1 MRCMADETRI
11 TDPPP
16 VIIGSNFSVDP
27 NLASP
32 VRSLGELI
40 LQPERDGQDDN
51 LGFER
56 ILQRARGHRRSNR
69 RGSRRDRLG
78 RPPARHGHSNV
89 FTGERLGKRL
99 ADGAKTCNRRAQEIL
114 RIAV

>member
-1 MRCMADETRI
+1 MADETRI
-11 TDPPP
+11 IDPPP
-16 VIIGSNFSVDP
+16 VIIGSNFCVDH

-56 ILQRARGHRRSNR
+56 VLQRARGHRRSDR
-69 RGSRRDRLG
+69 LGLRRDRLG
-78 RPPARHGHSNV
+78 RPPARHGHLNV
-89 FTGERLGKRL
+89 FTGERPGKRL
-99 ADGAKTCNRRAQEIL
+99 ADGAKTYNRRAHEIR